1 MNQIS
6 EEVVEKVWDEFTGF
20 SDAAAFR
27 ELKRV
32 GAQQRDLL
40 GFVFVFTEELRP
52 EVHELAVFLYFVIY
66 RIFQKATPGKI
77 RPIKGPK
84 IQRCWERNEELL
96 SGLAEAHPRF
106 LEKVVLAE
114 ASGQPFVVKG
124 LVEAIM
130 SAPLGDDPII
140 LTEEESGTL
149 FLILKTVIDV
159 LDQARQQELTND
171 A

>member
-1 MNQIS
+1 MNQIP
-6 EEVVEKVWDEFTGF
+6 EEVVDNVWDEFAGF
-20 SDAAAFR
+20 SNATAFR
-27 ELKRV
+27 EMKRV
-32 GAQQRDLL
+32 GAHQRNLL
-40 GFVFVFTEELRP
+40 SFVFVFTEELRP

-66 RIFQKATPGKI
+66 RIFQTATPGKI
-77 RPIKGPK
+77 RTIKGPK
-84 IQRCWERNEELL
+84 IERCWERNEELL
-96 SGLAEAHPRF
+96 AGLAEAHPRF
-106 LEKVVLAE
+106 LERVVLAE

-149 FLILKTVIDV
+149 FLVLKTVIDV
-159 LDQARQQELTND
+159 LDQARREELTN